1 MGIRAGALS
10 VRQGGWM
17 PNEPESRAA
26 AGTAAMA
33 IFDTPQEAFG
43 ALRPS
48 CIELTK
54 AQTVENV
61 ERLHT
66 QLRVVSDSALQEL
79 QEYVL
84 FPLRFALKTPGPKR
98 EGVVRGVVQ
107 CVGFVLS
114 STCVKKADLLLELF
128 SELCVCLV
136 SPSNPSQ
143 PAPLSEEL
151 KQDVGQALLALLHSA
166 YGDVL
171 LSLYQP
177 SSLPQLGFAVSLLL
191 TLAEQEKARQV
202 KTTALRCLQALLLQC
217 DCPEDH
223 QSLEKEERRQCGD
236 LFASFLPGISIALS
250 KIITADAKQSHTVTV
265 LAIKLFSRAVGL
277 VMADEQLA
285 EIPTER
291 KKPASEQSKIRELV
305 IHRDAAWARSTAP
318 KLSILIKKVAG
329 SGSTHPHWKV
339 RRELVEMAQFL
350 LTMCGRS
357 LVDSAGQLLKALVG
371 LVNDES
377 PEVQRLSE
385 RALKEI
391 AAQERVAGNRPL
403 ADILS
408 EDLHSLAT
416 ALPRLMASQNDQGK
430 MATLNLIL
438 GYLKLLGP
446 KVSVVLHSASHLQR
460 LSKALMQVLELE
472 VKDVKVVE
480 ERSWAPEA
488 SPQPSL
494 GSLQK
499 KYFRFFT
506 DDRIFPLLQQICR
519 ALGTHGNLY
528 LLVDHFMDL
537 YRESTTYRKQAALV
551 VNELIAGAAGQEVQN
566 PLLSSE
572 DLVGIVTSV
581 LEEYVDSGNW
591 HLVIRLEGQEPRAEP
606 TAADPSALAVT
617 YGAAHGPLVSP
628 GLSPTIRCMNS
639 NIWQLCIQL
648 EGIGTFASA
657 LGRDFHWLLIS
668 ALYPVLEKAGDGTL
682 LVSQTAQRTLASMCQ
697 ACGYPSV
704 PELLR
709 QNADYLVN
717 GVSLHLRHPDDEP
730 HALQVLEA
738 MLRHSDAREL
748 PLVGDLVEDVLA
760 RLDQC
765 HSERASSFLG
775 VLRTLMAS
783 LASWFGPE
791 QQTHPN
797 LEGGPSCPPVPR
809 PTHLPTAAEM
819 EEFFSAYVKEKQIAE
834 GEEEEEE
841 EEDNLA
847 EQPEAPEGSPEA
859 DRPLPLQAKMAKDV
873 LERAVHL
880 LPSKSLV
887 VRLKALEVLELGVIV
902 LGPHENVLLP
912 LAHRAWP
919 ALVCRLIND
928 DPLAVLRAFEV
939 LCTLGAHSG
948 DFLRSRFSKD
958 VLPKLASSL
967 ITQASTSGHA
977 GPIYSHTL
985 AFKLQL
991 AVLQGLGSLCQALDL
1006 GEDDLNTVVDACLP
1020 YLSARQPVRLQ
1031 EAARS
1036 VFLRLMEVD
1045 PDAVWLFLCDVWCP
1059 GNPEPPHPCL
1069 RPVKLA
1075 GSEKGRNEFTDN
1087 VQSLLDQLGG

>member
-1 MGIRAGALS
+1 
-10 VRQGGWM
+10 
-17 PNEPESRAA
+17 
-26 AGTAAMA
+26 MA

-43 ALRPS
+43 ALRPA
-48 CIELTK
+48 CVRLTK

-61 ERLHT
+61 EHLHS

-84 FPLRFALKTPGPKR
+84 FPLRFTLKTPEPKR
-98 EGVVRGVVQ
+98 EGVVRSVVQ
-107 CVGFVLS
+107 CVSFVLS

-128 SELCVCLV
+128 SELCVCLA

-143 PAPLSEEL
+143 LAPLSEEL

-191 TLAEQEKARQV
+191 ALAEQEKARQV
-202 KTTALRCLQALLLQC
+202 KITALRCLQALLLQC
-217 DCPEDH
+217 ECPEDH
-223 QSLEKEERRQCGD
+223 QSLEKEELRQCGD

-250 KIITADAKQSHTVTV
+250 KIIAADVKQSHAVTV
-265 LAIKLFSRAVGL
+265 SAIKLFSRAVAL

-285 EIPTER
+285 QIPPER
-291 KKPASEQSKIRELV
+291 KKPASEQSKIQELV
-305 IHRDAAWARSTAP
+305 VHRNGDWARNTAS
-318 KLSILIKKVAG
+318 KLSILIKKVTG
-329 SGSTHPHWKV
+329 SGSLHPHWKV
-339 RRELVEMAQFL
+339 RRELVEMARLL
-350 LTMCGRS
+350 LTTCGRS

-377 PEVQRLSE
+377 PEVQRPSE
-385 RALKEI
+385 RALKDI
-391 AAQERVAGNRPL
+391 TAQERVAGNRLL

-416 ALPRLMASQNDQGK
+416 ALPRLMTSQNDQGK
-430 MATLNLIL
+430 MATLNLVL

-446 KVSVVLHSASHLQR
+446 KVSVVLHSATHLQR
-460 LSKALMQVLELE
+460 LSKALVQVLELE

-480 ERSWAPEA
+480 ERSWALEA
-488 SPQPSL
+488 FPQPSL
-494 GSLQK
+494 GSLQR

-506 DDRIFPLLQQICR
+506 DDRIFSLLQQICR
-519 ALGTHGNLY
+519 ALGTYGNLY

-537 YRESTTYRKQAALV
+537 YRESTMYRKQAAMV
-551 VNELIAGAAGQEVQN
+551 VNELIAGAAGQEAQST
-566 PLLSSE
+566 LLSSE

-591 HLVIRLEGQEPRAEP
+591 HLVTSLEVQESWAES
-606 TAADPSALAVT
+606 AATDSRALAVT

-628 GLSPTIRCMNS
+628 DSSPTIRCMNS
-639 NIWQLCIQL
+639 NIWQICIQL
-648 EGIGTFASA
+648 EGISTFASA
-657 LGRDFHWLLIS
+657 LGKDFHLLLIS

-682 LVSQTAQRTLASMCQ
+682 LVSQTAKGTLVDICQ
-697 ACGYPSV
+697 ACGYLSV

-709 QNADYLVN
+709 QNADYLAN
-717 GVSLHLRHPDDEP
+717 GVSLHLRHPADEP

-738 MLRHSDAREL
+738 MLRHSDAGGAC
-748 PLVGDLVEDVLA
+748 LVEDLVEDVLA

-775 VLRTLMAS
+775 ALRTLMAS
-783 LASWFGPE
+783 LASWFEPE
-791 QQTHPN
+791 QQTHHKP
-797 LEGGPSCPPVPR
+797 ESDSSCPRAPR
-809 PTHLPTAAEM
+809 PTNLPTAAEM
-819 EEFFSAYVKEKQIAE
+819 EEFFSAYVKQKQIAE
-834 GEEEEEE
+834 GDVEEEEEEE
-841 EEDNLA
+841 EEDPA
-847 EQPEAPEGSPEA
+847 VQPEAPEGSPGA

-880 LPSKSLV
+880 LPSKSLT

-928 DPLAVLRAFEV
+928 DPLAVLRAFKV

-958 VLPKLASSL
+958 VLPKLAASL
-967 ITQASTSGHA
+967 VAQAPTSAHA

-1006 GEDDLNTVVDACLP
+1006 GENDLSTVVDACLP

-1045 PDAVWLFLCDVWCP
+1045 PDAIWFFLCNVWCP
-1059 GNPEPPHPCL
+1059 RNLEAPHPCL
-1069 RPVKLA
+1069 HPVKLA
-1075 GSEKGRNEFTDN
+1075 GSEKTRNEFTDN

>member
-783 LASWFGPE
+783 L
-791 QQTHPN
+791 
-797 LEGGPSCPPVPR
+797 
-809 PTHLPTAAEM
+809 
-819 EEFFSAYVKEKQIAE
+819 
-834 GEEEEEE
+834 
-841 EEDNLA
+841 DNLA

-1031 EAARS
+1031 EAARRS
-1036 VFLRLMEVD
+1036 KPPGVPPPAIPSGTKREATACSRSLPLSPKCSLKNNVKILGPPVFSGRLFHGME
-1045 PDAVWLFLCDVWCP
+1045 ATM
-1059 GNPEPPHPCL
+1059 
-1069 RPVKLA
+1069 
-1075 GSEKGRNEFTDN
+1075 EKGLLN
-1087 VQSLLDQLGG
+1087 VHRSIRT